1 MGLALLSSTGQ
12 GAGLGLNISARIIE
26 AMDGTIGQPD
36 TSAAGSRFAVEVKL
50 TVLSP
55 PSQAAA

>member
-1 MGLALLSSTGQ
+1 MLASTGQ